1 MKQNSIDLKCST
13 GRESLAHMAN
23 WAWPE
28 IVDEDSARS
37 AAHRAGGWAGVIGG
51 LTGLVVVIRMFTS
64 GQNEAAAG
72 LLDAAL
78 FGVVAWRVWNG
89 SRPWAVAGLA
99 LYLLETVVAMVTH
112 PPGISIFTF
121 IIVLALVNGV
131 RGTFKLH
138 QYVEARKQQ
147 EAMVQA
153 AAAAAAAVPQIP
165 TFSAPPPPR
174 PPST

>member
-1 MKQNSIDLKCST
+1 
-13 GRESLAHMAN
+13 MAN

-37 AAHRAGGWAGVIGG
+37 AAHMAGGWAAIIAGI
-51 LTGLVVVIRMFTS
+51 TAVVAVVRMFAS
-64 GQNEAAAG
+64 GQNEAA
-72 LLDAAL
+72 LSLVDAAL

-99 LYLLETVVAMVTH
+99 LYCLEIVISVINR
-112 PPGISIFTF
+112 PPGVGIFTV
-121 IIVLALVNGV
+121 IVILALVNGV

-147 EAMVQA
+147 EAMVQSA
-153 AAAAAAAVPQIP
+153 AAAAAAMPQIP

-174 PPST
+174 PPSP